1 MKVCHVCSTECEDRA
16 ELCPLCGAQL
26 RDEETEQKKE
36 IIEIKNPVLAVS
48 VEDVVTAEIYKDVLK
63 DNKIPF
69 FCDDEGTSGMKL
81 IFGGGLVAE
90 NIYVD
95 ESDLEKAQ
103 NIYDEV
109 LNAEPEYDDFD
120 GEEN

>member
-1 MKVCHVCSTECEDRA
+1 MKVCHVCSAECEDGA
-16 ELCPLCGAQL
+16 ELCPLCGAVL
-26 RDEETEQKKE
+26 KNEETEQKE
-36 IIEIKNPVLAVS
+36 DTIEIKNPVFAVS
-48 VEDVVTAEIYKDVLK
+48 VEDIVTAEIYKDVLK
-63 DNKIPF
+63 DNGIPF
-69 FCDDEGTSGMKL
+69 FCDEDGMKL

-103 NIYDEV
+103 KIYNEV
-109 LNAEPEYDDFD
+109 LNAEPVYDDFD